1 MIDCYYVYVDVLGNS
16 MTLREFAIRFWR
28 RTHGDGGIWIGDM
41 EDFHAIDGATVEYE
55 PWVDPCRVRFCGIVY
70 DRCPYRALLQ
80 ESKRWPDLVF
90 RWRVFDT
97 AGSLEGYDP
106 ECYRFENGKAE
117 VVEQSNFLG
126 YYRSANPKHTPIHHW
141 EISLTVPSEYN
152 DSEAIQQRLREDR
165 IFLSTKPGKELADFG
180 DPDYGQYRGVSRS
193 SIDDIVRWFGVNFGV
208 QARDTGSFAVT
219 LSEMPYVG
227 RFFAT
232 HRRPVSAK
240 SLRPFREIVERE
252 LVLTPQERPWVAAGL
267 LRYGQDEFN
276 RYRVCRKRLE
286 MLLND
291 EVAECLWKEHV
302 KNGAPVDC
310 EAISKRLASAEWSPD
325 FKPMGFELEHILRG
339 YGEHPESPNCRER
352 FEEVEKALR

>member
-1 MIDCYYVYVDVLGNS
+1 MK
-16 MTLREFAIRFWR
+16 
-28 RTHGDGGIWIGDM
+28 DM
-41 EDFHAIDGATVEYE
+41 KSEEASHAIEDLTVEYE
-55 PWVDPCRVRFCGIVY
+55 PWDDPCRVRFCGIVY

-165 IFLSTKPGKELADFG
+165 ILLSTKPGKELTDFG
-180 DPDYGQYRGVSRS
+180 DPDCGHYRGVSRR
-193 SIDDIVRWFGVNFGV
+193 SIDDIVQWFGVNFDV

-219 LSEMPYVG
+219 LYEMAYVG
-227 RFFAT
+227 LF
-232 HRRPVSAK
+232 
-240 SLRPFREIVERE
+240 
-252 LVLTPQERPWVAAGL
+252 VA
-267 LRYGQDEFN
+267 
-276 RYRVCRKRLE
+276 
-286 MLLND
+286 
-291 EVAECLWKEHV
+291 
-302 KNGAPVDC
+302 
-310 EAISKRLASAEWSPD
+310 
-325 FKPMGFELEHILRG
+325 
-339 YGEHPESPNCRER
+339 
-352 FEEVEKALR
+352 